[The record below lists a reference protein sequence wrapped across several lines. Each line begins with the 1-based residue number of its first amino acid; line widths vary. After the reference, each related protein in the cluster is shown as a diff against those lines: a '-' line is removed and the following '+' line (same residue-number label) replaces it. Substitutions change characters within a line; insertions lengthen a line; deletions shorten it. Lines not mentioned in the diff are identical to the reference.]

1 MFFWNS
7 LAFSMIYWMLAIL
20 SLVPLPF
27 LNPTWTSGSSRFM
40 YCWSLAW
47 IFSKYKWRYL
57 TVSLYIL
64 LDIFVGVLSIP
75 SVWNG
80 NKIFYLH
87 IMYVI
92 YIYTTRNHKIFTIF
106 PQQNSL
112 FNILISTWKMCIEF
126 MTVYWIRFLKN
137 HHKVIKILCS
147 NH

>member
-7 LAFSMIYWMLAIL
+7 LVFSMIYWILAIL

-47 IFSKYKWRYL
+47 IFNKYKWRYL

-75 SVWNG
+75 SFWNR
-80 NKIFYLH
+80 NKIFYLYF
-87 IMYVI
+87 MYVI
-92 YIYTTRNHKIFTIF
+92 YIYIYIYTHT
-106 PQQNSL
+106 QQEIRRFAQYFQS
-112 FNILISTWKMCIEF
+112 K
-126 MTVYWIRFLKN
+126 TVYSIYWYLPGKR
-137 HHKVIKILCS
+137 V
-147 NH
+147 